1 MTTSTTLNGASGE
14 VGGAR
19 QVNGSV
25 TPVVRSPLPTRER
38 RPGLLALG
46 LVVVLGAGALFGW
59 LYSTAGEKTPAVVVT
74 SKIPVGQVIE
84 RTDLSTVDVAGAVTA
99 IAGGNLDSVV
109 GERASVT
116 LLPGTL
122 LQRSMV
128 TDTDP
133 LPAGRVQVGVAV
145 RASQL
150 PADGVVPGDRVTVLR
165 LGSAQPADA
174 TSEPKVLVDGA
185 AVDAVRED
193 PTQAGT
199 TLVTLLVT
207 SAQGPAVAA
216 ASGAGSAALI
226 KVAAS

>member
-1 MTTSTTLNGASGE
+1 M
-14 VGGAR
+14 
-19 QVNGSV
+19 NGSV

-59 LYSTAGEKTPAVVVT
+59 LYSTAG
-74 SKIPVGQVIE
+74 
-84 RTDLSTVDVAGAVTA
+84 

-133 LPAGRVQVGVAV
+133 LPAGQVQVGVAV

>member
-59 LYSTAGEKTPAVVVT
+59 LYSTAGEKTPALVVT

-122 LQRSMV
+122 LQRSMI

-165 LGSAQPADA
+165 LGSAPPADA

>member
-1 MTTSTTLNGASGE
+1 MTTGTTLNGAAGE

-59 LYSTAGEKTPAVVVT
+59 LYSTAGEKTPALVVT
-74 SKIPVGQVIE
+74 SEIPVGQVIE

-133 LPAGRVQVGVAV
+133 LPAGQVQVGVAV

-165 LGSAQPADA
+165 LGSAQPTDA

>member
-1 MTTSTTLNGASGE
+1 M
-14 VGGAR
+14 
-19 QVNGSV
+19 NGSV

-74 SKIPVGQVIE
+74 SGIPVGQVIE

-128 TDTDP
+128 IDTDP
-133 LPAGRVQVGVAV
+133 LPAGQVQVGVAV

-165 LGSAQPADA
+165 LGSAQPIDA
-174 TSEPKVLVDGA
+174 TGEPKVLVDGA

>member
-1 MTTSTTLNGASGE
+1 M
-14 VGGAR
+14 
-19 QVNGSV
+19 NGSV

-116 LLPGTL
+116 LF
-122 LQRSMV
+122 R
-128 TDTDP
+128 
-133 LPAGRVQVGVAV
+133 
-145 RASQL
+145 
-150 PADGVVPGDRVTVLR
+150 
-165 LGSAQPADA
+165 
-174 TSEPKVLVDGA
+174 
-185 AVDAVRED
+185 
-193 PTQAGT
+193 
-199 TLVTLLVT
+199 
-207 SAQGPAVAA
+207 
-216 ASGAGSAALI
+216 SGAMRMTWTVGSSRPSL
-226 KVAAS
+226 

>member
-1 MTTSTTLNGASGE
+1 VTTSTSLNGASGE
-14 VGGAR
+14 VGPAPR
-19 QVNGSV
+19 VNGSV
-25 TPVVRSPLPTRER
+25 APVVRSPLPTRER

-59 LYSTAGEKTPAVVVT
+59 LYSTAGEKTPVVVVT
-74 SKIPVGQVIE
+74 SQIPVGQVIE

-128 TDTDP
+128 TDADP
-133 LPAGRVQVGVAV
+133 LPAGQAQVGVAV
-145 RASQL
+145 RSGQM

-165 LGSAQPADA
+165 LAAAQATDA
-174 TSEPKVLVDGA
+174 TEPKVLVQDV
-185 AVDAVRED
+185 AVYAVRDD

-199 TLVTLLVT
+199 ALVTLLVKT
-207 SAQGPAVAA
+207 SQGPAVAA

-226 KVAAS
+226 KVATS